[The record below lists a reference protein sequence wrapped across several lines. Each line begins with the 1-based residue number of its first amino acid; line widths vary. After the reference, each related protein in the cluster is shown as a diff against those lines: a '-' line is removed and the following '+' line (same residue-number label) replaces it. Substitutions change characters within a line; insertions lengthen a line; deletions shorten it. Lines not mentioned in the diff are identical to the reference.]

1 MKKILRLVTTS
12 VLTLT
17 LVACGEASSSVVSS
31 VSSTPASSVSSVSS
45 AYANVTTVT
54 LSAATATLTQV
65 LGAQR
70 RVTVTAALN
79 ANTNPNLALEWFVNG
94 VKSNQTG
101 RVLEYV
107 PTEVGAFVISAKVG
121 NISSNNLTVNVSL
134 PTLAVEEVEWA
145 SASQILVTAPG
156 GAEVTVSGNE
166 LLDSSYYDLKNGQ
179 YVVNL
184 KTGFTQG
191 QTATLSLAREGEAAF
206 TQVVTYDTREFKIDS
221 IKVAQDFDIGTASLV
236 AVGGV
241 YTIVRPFDEGAG
253 FDKTLTITLSQKEL
267 LTATSQVAY
276 LKQYTVP
283 TGATAINSLS
293 VLANTSTS
301 LVETFVVN
309 SDTVLGNYV
318 MSYTM
323 GGKLVSFTINVVEA
337 KPEIVLVKDSFQFD
351 ADGSGAYATTE
362 VVKAGADGVFEIT
375 KPFTTFGTN
384 LKAFELDLLARN
396 FEESELGLANQLN
409 VSVSG
414 PSTFLSTSSELFSG
428 INTLNTGTHNTTG
441 TNALNTFAF
450 KPFTTFSSYSRG
462 ANETSALITFSQSI
476 DSGTPVG
483 LYEITMSAGQPGSEL
498 TKTVQVRVVAPTP
511 TINFAVDSYA
521 TAQANVRTVDPVKG
535 TAANTFTIEKPSTS
549 DITYD
554 LGVYSVL
561 QNYQSVEVTDANEIA
576 ADQLRDTADKLL
588 FSANSKFFRKVD
600 ISVAQA
606 GPAVLFPTIDSAKY
620 EITLTSGAFTGN
632 SAGTDGVILVN
643 RSAKDA
649 AQINTAET
657 KILIDETFDFDDS
670 LTAFEAGALLPKLAA
685 GRVVIPVTS
694 ATVTGTYTMTVR
706 VDNLVQ
712 VLTVNVV
719 SPQPKIFVQE
729 QAAFNTSKEN
739 LTFRST
745 DATFA
750 GTYNGTGNRASVLS
764 KDGVFEVELGLAV
777 KKVWWKSYVG
787 LSVSDLVPGTYQYQI
802 TKKYP
807 DGVVL
812 DNVYSVTVAAA
823 NIDANGLLTGVTLQD
838 WNLNEIAAGGITKLG
853 DYVYTFRFGTTTKT
867 YTVRVLPSPQ
877 LNVTSLTLGTTPAP
891 LHNSKFRVNISGALT
906 ATDVSAAISTLNL
919 PSTSFYT
926 VTAVA
931 AGTAPFALAGT
942 LGTSGRLIANATAVT
957 TGAGLNL
964 GGTATVAFPIAGKT
978 SISLGQLTA
987 AGTPTDQEAT
997 VTYTIKFYALNAD
1010 GDALEQIGETAGQT
1024 IVLQQTA

>member
-17 LVACGEASSSVVSS
+17 LVACGEASSSVSTSGTTTSS
-31 VSSTPASSVSSVSS
+31 NVSSVSS

-145 SASQILVTAPG
+145 SASQILLTAPG

-221 IKVAQDFDIGTASLV
+221 IKVAQDFDIGTDSLV

-241 YTIVRPFDEGAG
+241 YTIVRPFDEGAS

-293 VLANTSTS
+293 VLANSSTS

-309 SDTVLGNYV
+309 SETVLGNYV

-351 ADGSGAYATTE
+351 ADGSGGAYATTE

-428 INTLNTGTHNTTG
+428 INTLNTGTDNSTS
-441 TNALNTFAF
+441 LNTFAF
-450 KPFTTFSSYSRG
+450 KAFTTFTNSYLRG
-462 ANETSALITFSQSI
+462 LDETSALITFTQSI

-511 TINFAVDSYA
+511 TIKFAVDSFA
-521 TAQANVRTVDPVKG
+521 TAGAPIRTVDPVKG

-549 DITYD
+549 GITYD

-576 ADQLRDTADKLL
+576 ADQLRETADKLL

-600 ISVAQA
+600 ISVAQS
-606 GPAVLFPTIDSAKY
+606 GPAVLFPTIEAAKY
-620 EITLTSGAFTGN
+620 EITLTSGSFTTGR
-632 SAGTDGVILVN
+632 DGVILVN
-643 RSAKDA
+643 RSAKNA
-649 AQINTAET
+649 AAINAAET
-657 KILIDETFDFDDS
+657 KILIDEIFDFDDS

-694 ATVTGTYTMTVR
+694 STVTGTYTMTVR

-750 GTYNGTGNRASVLS
+750 GTYNGTGNRASALS

-777 KKVWWKSYVG
+777 EKVWWKSYVG
-787 LSVSDLVPGTYQYQI
+787 LSVSDLVPGTYQYQV

-812 DNVYSVTVAAA
+812 DNVYSATVAAA

-877 LNVTSLTLGTTPAP
+877 LNVTSLTLGTTLAP

-942 LGTSGRLIANATAVT
+942 LGTSGRLIADATAVT
-957 TGAGLNL
+957 TGAPGLNL
-964 GGTATVAFPIAGKT
+964 GATATVAFPIAGKT

-987 AGTPTDQEAT
+987 AATPTDQLAT

>member
-17 LVACGEASSSVVSS
+17 LVACGEASSSVSTSGTTTSS
-31 VSSTPASSVSSVSS
+31 NVSSVSS

-79 ANTNPNLALEWFVNG
+79 ANTNPNLAIEWFVNG
-94 VKSNQTG
+94 VKSNQSG

-156 GAEVTVSGNE
+156 GAVVTVSGNE

-221 IKVAQDFDIGTASLV
+221 IKVAQDFDIGTDSLV

-318 MSYTM
+318 MTYTM
-323 GGKLVSFTINVVEA
+323 GGKVVTFTINVVEA

-351 ADGSGAYATTE
+351 ADGSGGAYATTE

-375 KPFTTFGTN
+375 KPFATFGTN

-414 PSTFLSTSSELFSG
+414 PSTFLSTSSQLFSG
-428 INTLNTGTHNTTG
+428 INTLNTGLHNTTG

-450 KPFTTFSSYSRG
+450 KAFTTFTNSYLRG
-462 ANETSALITFSQSI
+462 LDETSALITFSQSI

-521 TAQANVRTVDPVKG
+521 TAESDVRTVDPVKG

-549 DITYD
+549 GITYG

-576 ADQLRDTADKLL
+576 ADQLRETADKLL

-600 ISVAQA
+600 ISVAQS
-606 GPAVLFPTIDSAKY
+606 GPAVLFPTIEAAKY
-620 EITLTSGAFTGN
+620 QLTLTSGDFATGR
-632 SAGTDGVILVN
+632 DGVILVN
-643 RSAKDA
+643 RSAKNA
-649 AQINTAET
+649 AAINSAET
-657 KILIDETFDFDDS
+657 KILIDETFDFDAN

-777 KKVWWKSYVG
+777 EKVWWKSYVG
-787 LSVSDLVPGTYQYQI
+787 LSVSDLVPGTYQYQV

-812 DNVYSVTVAAA
+812 DNVYSATVAAA
-823 NIDANGLLTGVTLQD
+823 NINANGLLTGVTLQD

-877 LNVTSLTLGTTPAP
+877 LEVSALKTDTTAST
-891 LHNSKFRVNISGALT
+891 LHNTSFRLVPPTSGAM
-906 ATDVSAAISTLNL
+906 AAKAISIDFAKLNL
-919 PSTSFYT
+919 VGATHYT
-926 VTAVA
+926 VQV
-931 AGTAPFALAGT
+931 T
-942 LGTSGRLIANATAVT
+942 L
-957 TGAGLNL
+957 
-964 GGTATVAFPIAGKT
+964 
-978 SISLGQLTA
+978 
-987 AGTPTDQEAT
+987 AGTPTLVLGGSLGTAGVNITGKTANTTAADLEVKTTTPAVAFAFGT
-997 VTYTIKFYALNAD
+997 TNTINLGTLSSASTPPTEGEVVIYTIRFYKAGTAN
-1010 GDALEQIGETAGQT
+1010 LEQIGEVAGQQ
-1024 IVLQQTA
+1024 IKVKVTA

>member
-17 LVACGEASSSVVSS
+17 LVACGEASSSVSSS

-156 GAEVTVSGNE
+156 GAVVTVSGNE
-166 LLDSSYYDLKNGQ
+166 VLDTSIYDLTEGQ
-179 YVVNL
+179 YVVYL
-184 KTGFTQG
+184 KTPFTQG

-221 IKVAQDFDIGTASLV
+221 IKVAQDFDIGTDSLV

-267 LTATSQVAY
+267 LTATSQVVY

-283 TGATAINSLS
+283 TGATPINSLS

-414 PSTFLSTSSELFSG
+414 PSAFLSTSSELFSG

-450 KPFTTFSSYSRG
+450 KAFTTFTNSYLRG
-462 ANETSALITFSQSI
+462 LDETSALITFSQSI

-521 TAQANVRTVDPVKG
+521 TDESDVRTVDPVKG

-549 DITYD
+549 GITYD

-600 ISVAQA
+600 ISVAQS

-620 EITLTSGAFTGN
+620 EITLTSGDFT
-632 SAGTDGVILVN
+632 AGTDGVILVN
-643 RSAKDA
+643 RSAKNA
-649 AQINTAET
+649 AAINAAET

-670 LTAFEAGALLPKLAA
+670 LTAFEAGALLPKLEA

-777 KKVWWKSYVG
+777 EKVWWKSYVG
-787 LSVSDLVPGTYQYQI
+787 LSVSDLVPGTYQYQV

-812 DNVYSVTVAAA
+812 DNVYSATIAAA
-823 NIDANGLLTGVTLQD
+823 DIDANGLLTGVTLQD

-942 LGTSGRLIANATAVT
+942 LGTSGRLIADATAVT
-957 TGAGLNL
+957 TGAGLDL
-964 GGTATVAFPIAGKT
+964 GATATVAFPIAGKT

>member
-17 LVACGEASSSVVSS
+17 LVACGEASSSVSSS

-79 ANTNPNLALEWFVNG
+79 ANTNPNLAIEWFVNG
-94 VKSNQTG
+94 VKSNQSG

-221 IKVAQDFDIGTASLV
+221 IKVDQDFDIGTDSLV

-293 VLANTSTS
+293 VLANSSTS

-318 MSYTM
+318 MTYTM
-323 GGKLVSFTINVVEA
+323 GGKVVTFTINVVEA

-351 ADGSGAYATTE
+351 ADGSGTYATTE

-384 LKAFELDLLARN
+384 LKAFKLDLLARN

-414 PSTFLSTSSELFSG
+414 PSTFLSTSSQLFSG
-428 INTLNTGTHNTTG
+428 INTLNTGLHNTTG

-450 KPFTTFSSYSRG
+450 KAFTTFTNSYLRG
-462 ANETSALITFSQSI
+462 LDETSALITFSQSI

-521 TAQANVRTVDPVKG
+521 TAESNVRTVDPVKG
-535 TAANTFTIEKPSTS
+535 TAANTFTIEKPSTTG
-549 DITYD
+549 ITYG

-576 ADQLRDTADKLL
+576 ADQLRETADKLL

-606 GPAVLFPTIDSAKY
+606 GPAVLFPTIEAAKY
-620 EITLTSGAFTGN
+620 QLTLTSDDFTNGR
-632 SAGTDGVILVN
+632 DGVILVN

-649 AQINTAET
+649 AAINSAET
-657 KILIDETFDFDDS
+657 KILIDEAFDFDGNG
-670 LTAFEAGALLPKLAA
+670 TAFNAGALLPKLT
-685 GRVVIPVTS
+685 GDRDVIEVTS

-729 QAAFNTSKEN
+729 QAAFNTSKES

-745 DATFA
+745 TDAFGGTFDA
-750 GTYNGTGNRASVLS
+750 SGNRASVLS

-777 KKVWWKSYVG
+777 EKVWWKSYVG
-787 LSVSDLVPGTYQYQI
+787 LSVSDLVPGTYQYQV

-812 DNVYSVTVAAA
+812 DNVYSATVAAA
-823 NIDANGLLTGVTLQD
+823 NINANGLLTDVTLQD

-877 LNVTSLTLGTTPAP
+877 LEVSALKTDTTAAT
-891 LHNSKFRVNISGALT
+891 LHNTSFRLVPPTSGAM
-906 ATDVSAAISTLNL
+906 AAKAISIDFAKLNL
-919 PSTSFYT
+919 VGATHYT
-926 VTAVA
+926 VQV
-931 AGTAPFALAGT
+931 T
-942 LGTSGRLIANATAVT
+942 L
-957 TGAGLNL
+957 
-964 GGTATVAFPIAGKT
+964 
-978 SISLGQLTA
+978 
-987 AGTPTDQEAT
+987 AGTPTLVLGGSLGTAGVNITGKTANTTAADLLVKTTTPAVAFAFGAT
-997 VTYTIKFYALNAD
+997 NTINLGTLSSASTPPTEGEVVIYTIRFYKAGTAN
-1010 GDALEQIGETAGQT
+1010 LEQIGEVAGQQ
-1024 IVLQQTA
+1024 IKVKVTA